1 MTPRPR
7 RISLGVLTVVLGVL
21 ACGFVWPE
29 TVEAQCSM
37 CRRAFDSP
45 EGRQL
50 VAAFRS
56 GILFLLAAPFV
67 VFGVVATLAVR
78 GQRRGG
84 RSVPDPLEPV

>member
-1 MTPRPR
+1 MTLRH
-7 RISLGVLTVVLGVL
+7 LALVALVGVL
-21 ACGFVWPE
+21 ASGFVWPE
-29 TVEAQCSM
+29 SAEAQCSM

-67 VFGVVATLAVR
+67 AFGVVATLAVR
-78 GQRRGG
+78 GQRRVG
-84 RSVPDPLEPV
+84 RSASSSSEPI

>member
-1 MTPRPR
+1 MTSPR
-7 RISLGVLTVVLGVL
+7 RSAVGLLAVGLGVL
-21 ACGFVWPE
+21 ACGLIWPE
-29 TVEAQCSM
+29 TVDAQCSM

-67 VFGVVATLAVR
+67 AFGVVATLAVR
-78 GQRRGG
+78 AQRDGG
-84 RSVPDPLEPV
+84 GHQD

>member
-1 MTPRPR
+1 MTPRWSR
-7 RISLGVLTVVLGVL
+7 SAIGAL
-21 ACGFVWPE
+21 AVGGMCICGLVWPE
-29 TVEAQCSM
+29 TVEAQCAM
-37 CRRAFDSP
+37 CRRAFDST

-67 VFGVVATLAVR
+67 AFGVVATLAVR

-84 RSVPDPLEPV
+84 KAMQEPGHRG